1 MPSTSILRKA
11 KLTVTISRDVVNKID
26 EIAKEKGT
34 PRSQVMEDM
43 LRDSLLKSKKRAIE
57 KDIEA
62 YYLSLT
68 EKEKKEDRE
77 WTKIAAESAKRRWDD

>member
-1 MPSTSILRKA
+1 MPSTSTLRKA
-11 KLTVTISRDVVNKID
+11 KLTVTISDDVVNKID

-43 LRDSLLKSKKRAIE
+43 LRDSLLKSKKRAIG

-77 WTKIAAESAKRRWDD
+77 WTKIAVESAKRTWDD

>member
-1 MPSTSILRKA
+1 MQKFFVAISLICLIISTVERRLIMSSVSTLRKA
-11 KLTVTISRDVVNKID
+11 KLTVT
-26 EIAKEKGT
+26 
-34 PRSQVMEDM
+34 
-43 LRDSLLKSKKRAIE
+43 IE

-77 WTKIAAESAKRRWDD
+77 WTKIAEESAKRTWND

>member
-1 MPSTSILRKA
+1 MSSITALRKA
-11 KLTVTISRDVVNKID
+11 KLTITISCDID
-26 EIAKEKGT
+26 KEINEITRQKKAPKSRIIE
-34 PRSQVMEDM
+34 EL
-43 LRDSLLKSKKRAIE
+43 LRDSLQTCKQRAIE

-77 WTKIAAESAKRRWDD
+77 WTGIAEESAKKAWDD

>member
-1 MPSTSILRKA
+1 MASIRPLRKA
-11 KLTVTISRDVVNKID
+11 KLTVTISGDVVHEID

-34 PRSQVMEDM
+34 PRSQVMEVM

-62 YYLSLT
+62 YYLSLS

-77 WTKIAAESAKRRWDD
+77 WTEIAEESAKRTWND

>member
-1 MPSTSILRKA
+1 MPSTSVLRKT
-11 KLTVTISRDVVNKID
+11 KLTVTISGDVVNEID

-34 PRSQVMEDM
+34 PRSQIMEEM
-43 LRDSLLKSKKRAIE
+43 LRDSLLKTKKRAIE

-62 YYLSLT
+62 YYLSLS

-77 WTKIAAESAKRRWDD
+77 WTKIAEESAKRTWND

>member
-1 MPSTSILRKA
+1 MPSTSILRKT
-11 KLTVTISRDVVNKID
+11 KLTVTISGDVVNEID

-34 PRSQVMEDM
+34 PRSRIMEEM

-62 YYLSLT
+62 YYLSLS

-77 WTKIAAESAKRRWDD
+77 WTEIAAESARRRWND

>member
-1 MPSTSILRKA
+1 MPSKSILRKT
-11 KLTVTISRDVVNKID
+11 KLTVTISGDIVNEID

-34 PRSQVMEDM
+34 PRSQIMEEM
-43 LRDSLLKSKKRAIE
+43 LRDSLLKAKKRAIE
-57 KDIEA
+57 KDVEA

-77 WTKIAAESAKRRWDD
+77 WTKIAEESAKRTWND

>member
-1 MPSTSILRKA
+1 MPSTSTLRKA
-11 KLTVTISRDVVNKID
+11 KLTVTISGDVVNKID

-77 WTKIAAESAKRRWDD
+77 WTKIAAESAKRTWDD

>member
-1 MPSTSILRKA
+1 MPSISTLRKA
-11 KLTVTISRDVVNKID
+11 KLTVTISGDVVNKID

-77 WTKIAAESAKRRWDD
+77 WTKIAAESVKRT